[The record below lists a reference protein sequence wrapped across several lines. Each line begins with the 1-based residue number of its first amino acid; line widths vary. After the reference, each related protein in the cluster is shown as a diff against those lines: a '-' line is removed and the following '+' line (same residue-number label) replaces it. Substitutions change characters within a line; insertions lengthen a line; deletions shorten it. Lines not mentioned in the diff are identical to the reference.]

1 MKIRYFFALS
11 GVFFAAPAV
20 ADDMVTYTWDPG
32 CNHTMTTNHFMLAPG
47 QEVEIYVDLSQCT
60 DEQIGSLLL
69 FGLHTTRNRSR
80 QLTSKSKI
88 RLMMSAVYASGNLGP
103 QEHSD
108 TGSLLV
114 DVASVQAQGC
124 NLRAKNMGRKEM
136 KLRIRSQLIPQ

>member
-1 MKIRYFFALS
+1 
-11 GVFFAAPAV
+11 
-20 ADDMVTYTWDPG
+20 
-32 CNHTMTTNHFMLAPG
+32 
-47 QEVEIYVDLSQCT
+47 
-60 DEQIGSLLL
+60 LL

-80 QLTSKSKI
+80 QLTPKSKI
-88 RLMMSAVYASGNLGP
+88 RLMMGAVYASGNLGP

-114 DVASVQAQGC
+114 DVASVRAQGC